1 MYLIKLKIE
10 MNMADL
16 IVKIVKAS
24 APAPGNELHRYAVSQ
39 PQVNRPAQSRI
50 NSDSSKRST
59 AADSG
64 VVTNSQP
71 HISPSEQ
78 TTSNIQT
85 WELKKMPSH
94 FDVNDVVD
102 QRKASVAE
110 GSGGGLAVPMSLR
123 PSLLRSM
130 SEMTQL
136 EIGVGYINPASK
148 EKRMSVEQSLC

>member
-39 PQVNRPAQSRI
+39 PQINRPGQSRN
-50 NSDSSKRST
+50 NSDNSKRST

-64 VVTNSQP
+64 VVTHPQTQT
-71 HISPSEQ
+71 SEQ
-78 TTSNIQT
+78 TTSSVQT
-85 WELKKMPSH
+85 WELTKMPSH
-94 FDVNDVVD
+94 FDVDDVVD
-102 QRKASVAE
+102 QKKASVAE
-110 GSGGGLAVPMSLR
+110 GSGGGLAVPMSSLR

-136 EIGVGYINPASK
+136 EIGAGYINPASK
-148 EKRMSVEQSLC
+148 EKRMSVEQSPC